1 MKALLLGWLLVA
13 RLAAQE
19 GALYENWNLEQNRH
33 WISSRSSQPEARVG
47 LFADYGVWNLGARS
61 LVQALEDNQIPCRV
75 FDRSGLTRENL
86 AGLKVLILPGGL
98 APLQYQ
104 AAGKQGL
111 EAVDQFVRSG
121 GRVLAICAGAYLVS
135 REVRYEGKSYPYP
148 AGLFDGVA
156 EGPVAGLAVYP
167 LAGPAQLSL
176 TSEGRDRGLGP
187 IDGKFALYGGGPRF
201 VGGTQVTIL
210 ARYHDQTAAVV
221 CRPLGKGEV
230 VLSGVH
236 FERPVEGQDSDPPP
250 PEAASVLKALL
261 KL

>member
-1 MKALLLGWLLVA
+1 MRAFLLGWLLLA

-19 GALYENWNLEQNRH
+19 GTFYENWNLEQNRR
-33 WISSRSSQPEARVG
+33 WIASRSSQPEASVG
-47 LFADYGVWNLGARS
+47 VFADYGVWNLGARS
-61 LVQALEDNQIPCRV
+61 LVQALEESQLPCRV
-75 FDRSGLTRENL
+75 FDRSGLTRDKL
-86 AGLKVLILPGGL
+86 SGLKVLILPGGL

-111 EAVDQFVRSG
+111 EAVEQFVRSG

-148 AGLFDGVA
+148 VGLFDGVA

-167 LAGPAQLSL
+167 KAGPARLSL
-176 TSEGRDRGLGP
+176 TEEGRERGLGP
-187 IDGKFALYGGGPRF
+187 IDGKSALYGSGPRF
-201 VGGTQVTIL
+201 VGGSQVTVL
-210 ARYHDQTAAVV
+210 ARYHDQSAAVV

-236 FERPVEGQDSDPPP
+236 FERPLEGKDSDPPP
-250 PEAASVLKALL
+250 PEAASTLRALIRL
-261 KL
+261 